1 MVNLISNCFNQ
12 IVYNLDGWVI
22 NNMNI
27 KHIGIISGIILLLA
41 MFSFWPYI
49 FYILL
54 RWFICGVSIYFAYF
68 FNQRKLNGWMFVF
81 LAIAFIFNPIMPIY
95 SIKSS
100 WMIIDFI
107 TSILFFIA
115 SYPSKNEKK

>member
-1 MVNLISNCFNQ
+1 M
-12 IVYNLDGWVI
+12 DGCVI

-27 KHIGIISGIILLLA
+27 KYIGIISGVLLLLA
-41 MFSFWPYI
+41 MLTLWPYT

-68 FNQRKLNGWMFVF
+68 FNQSKLNGWMLVF
-81 LAIAFIFNPIMPIY
+81 LAIAFIFNPIIPVY
-95 SIKSS
+95 STKAS
-100 WMIIDFI
+100 WIPIDFI
-107 TSILFFIA
+107 ASILFFIA